1 MGLSESRVTAIIA
14 VSDLE
19 TARSFYEGKLGLS
32 DYEEQP
38 DGGRTYSCAEGT
50 RIHVY
55 PSPDNAG
62 KSTATVA
69 GFTVDDVE
77 GTVDE
82 LTGNG
87 ITFEQYPAPFP
98 FPTNEKGIA
107 SMGGQS
113 VAWMKD
119 PDGNT
124 LAIED
129 VQPG

>member
-1 MGLSESRVTAIIA
+1 MRLILRGRVSLSSHLALVAIGARSVVESSPHASGPAIERSEHMGLSESRVTAIVA

-87 ITFEQYPAPFP
+87 ITF
-98 FPTNEKGIA
+98 
-107 SMGGQS
+107 
-113 VAWMKD
+113 
-119 PDGNT
+119 
-124 LAIED
+124 
-129 VQPG
+129 